1 MRIPTKKS
9 NTSTDDNHL
18 IFSLCKDLCMVW
30 ITIIIFL
37 LLILFWLFLTPL
49 ELRVDTRTPQA
60 SLQWFSMGK
69 AIVIYENEKWWLK
82 MRVLFFYKQWDL
94 EKLIFPD
101 KKKKKRITRIQKKR
115 KRGKIKWLRKFATL
129 LRTFRVTKWQI
140 ALDTGDNIK
149 TAWLYPL
156 NFFSYTRQHLYIN
169 FNDENYLVLN
179 VRNAPWKIVYAF
191 LR

>member
-1 MRIPTKKS
+1 
-9 NTSTDDNHL
+9 
-18 IFSLCKDLCMVW
+18 MVW
-30 ITIIIFL
+30 IAIIIFL
-37 LLILFWLFLTPL
+37 LLILCWLFLTPL

-60 SLQWFSMGK
+60 SLRWFSIGK

-94 EKLIFPD
+94 EKLIFPE
-101 KKKKKRITRIQKKR
+101 KKKKKQNRQTPQKR
-115 KRGKIKWLRKFATL
+115 KIKKGKWIRKTFNL
-129 LRTFRVTKWQI
+129 VKTFRVTKWQI
-140 ALDTGDNIK
+140 ALDTGDIIK

-156 NFFSYTRQHLYIN
+156 NFFSYTHRHLYIN

-179 VRNAPWKIVYAF
+179 IRNTPWKIVYAF

>member
-1 MRIPTKKS
+1 
-9 NTSTDDNHL
+9 
-18 IFSLCKDLCMVW
+18 MVW
-30 ITIIIFL
+30 IAIIIFL
-37 LLILFWLFLTPL
+37 LLILCWLFLTPL
-49 ELRVDTRTPQA
+49 ELRVDTRIPQV
-60 SLQWFSMGK
+60 SLQWFSIGK
-69 AIVIYENEKWWLK
+69 AIVVYENEKWWLK

-101 KKKKKRITRIQKKR
+101 NKKKKRITRVQKKR
-115 KRGKIKWLRKFATL
+115 KRGKIKWLRKFAAL
-129 LRTFRVTKWQI
+129 LKTFRVTKWQI
-140 ALDTGDNIK
+140 ALDTSDNIK

-179 VRNAPWKIVYAF
+179 IRNAPWKIVYAF